1 MAYITK
7 EKPFSKAWLIAYS
20 LIIVGTCIMA
30 VGFVFF
36 ISPYKL
42 APGGVYGIAIVLH
55 HLFGLPIGLTGLAL
69 DIPITLLGIRLL
81 GPRFGAKTVLGFI
94 LLSAFIS
101 LFEFTWGY
109 LPLVEDD
116 ALLSSIFGGVL
127 IGAGLGLIFKSKASS
142 GGTDVIAMIVTKY
155 TKMPIGK
162 VLILVDALIVLI
174 ALVAFE
180 VWSIPL
186 YSWIVIF
193 VTGKVVDVVL
203 QGMAYDKALII
214 ISDKHELI
222 RNKIINDLQRGG
234 TYINGKGMYNEQDKK
249 LIFTVVN
256 RREVAMLQEFI
267 YKIDPNAF
275 MTILDA
281 SEIIG
286 EGFKSFEEK
295 LST

>member
-1 MAYITK
+1 MLLKKTFFQSLANSI
-7 EKPFSKAWLIAYS
+7 FSDCSGNLHYGSWIC
-20 LIIVGTCIMA
+20 V
-30 VGFVFF
+30 F

-234 TYINGKGMYNEQDKK
+234 TYINGKGMYNEQDK
-249 LIFTVVN
+249 N
-256 RREVAMLQEFI
+256 
-267 YKIDPNAF
+267 
-275 MTILDA
+275 
-281 SEIIG
+281 
-286 EGFKSFEEK
+286 
-295 LST
+295 